1 MRAPLYLLGGLFF
14 LGCAP
19 AAPDSPTWNEDV
31 RPILTANCQRC
42 HGYPPIHGAPKSFR
56 VDVCEAWKNDG
67 PEEDNQNLFNGAQIN
82 SVLIAD
88 RTARTD
94 ATRMPPRFPLSDRQ
108 IEILANW
115 ADHGA
120 PCGPPLPD
128 NHKPTFNLIEQTDDG
143 ATVTFSYAILD
154 PDLEVVIGQL
164 LATPAAGGDSI
175 IITRELHDGIGD
187 ATWDATTVTPG
198 TYQVSAALFD
208 GSADV
213 TVDVGSVEVMP

>member
-56 VDVCEAWKNDG
+56 VDVCDDWQSDG
-67 PEEDNQNLFNGAQIN
+67 PEEESFFAGAQIY
-82 SVLIAD
+82 SVQI
-88 RTARTD
+88 
-94 ATRMPPRFPLSDRQ
+94 ATRTGEKTMPPRFPLSDRQ

-154 PDLEVVIGQL
+154 PDLEVVIGEL

-175 IITRELHDGIGD
+175 VITRELHDGIGE
-187 ATWDATTVTPG
+187 AQWDTATVTPG
-198 TYQVSAALFD
+198 TYQLSAHLFD
-208 GSADV
+208 GSTDV